1 MFRIPITEFIAA
13 ENRFYFWE
21 NPVLLRAITTKNPD
35 VPQKI
40 AKVRVTL
47 AMS

>member
-1 MFRIPITEFIAA
+1 MFRTPAIEFITAK
-13 ENRFYFWE
+13 NRFYFCE
-21 NPVLLRAITTKNPD
+21 NPELFRSITTKNPD